1 MRAGAWVCVVGLAAL
16 VALPLTVRASQS
28 TVAEQDRSAG
38 ERTTAAGRDP
48 FVAPHAEPQDA
59 PAPIL
64 PVAPPAGL
72 AGLSIDEIV
81 LRGVLIADG
90 RTVAFVQGPGT
101 RQYVVRPGERVRDGS
116 VEAVVADAV
125 VMRADPGTPGEQ
137 TRRQVRITLRRA
149 TEQR

>member
-1 MRAGAWVCVVGLAAL
+1 VRAAGWVCVVALAAHG
-16 VALPLTVRASQS
+16 ALPATVRASQA
-28 TVAEQDRSAG
+28 TVAEQDSGAG

-48 FVAPHAEPQDA
+48 FVPPQAEPPDT
-59 PAPIL
+59 PAPI
-64 PVAPPAGL
+64 VAVARPTGL

-101 RQYVVRPGERVRDGS
+101 RQYVLRPGERVRDGS
-116 VEAVVADAV
+116 MEAVLPDAV

-137 TRRQVRITLRRA
+137 TLRQVRITLRRP

>member
-1 MRAGAWVCVVGLAAL
+1 VKRVAWVIVVALAAHG
-16 VALPLTVRASQS
+16 ALSSTVRASQS
-28 TVAEQDRSAG
+28 TVAEQDSDAG
-38 ERTTAAGRDP
+38 ERTTAASRDP
-48 FVAPHAEPQDA
+48 FVEPSAEPQDT
-59 PAPIL
+59 PEPIV

-81 LRGVLIADG
+81 LRGVLIGDG

-116 VEAVVADAV
+116 VEAVLADAV
-125 VMRADPGTPGEQ
+125 VMRADPGTSGEQ
-137 TRRQVRITLRRA
+137 TWRQVRIALRRA